1 LSLRVLF
8 SSGPGVGHILPGL
21 PLARAFRERGD
32 EVALLTAEALYA
44 VVATEDIEFLAAG
57 PGPDVLVAEI
67 TRRTGANLL
76 AGPPSL
82 EVEAELFAGTRVD
95 LGFDESLEAAK
106 KWRPDLIVSEHY
118 DFVGPLIGAA
128 LEIPVAAL
136 AYGPAMNSALAEA
149 TSKVVA
155 PRYSERGL
163 TRRASRWYLDTCPS
177 ALQHDAWQEPAHR
190 IGLRPEAHRT
200 AAAAATPAQAPTQ
213 TQTTTDVSRE
223 RPRPTALVTFGTVFN
238 APEML
243 TPLLRALAA
252 AGLDLRVTT
261 GLFAS
266 ADDFD
271 ISSERVSFVPFTPL
285 NELLQNID
293 LVLSHGGAGTT
304 LGGLAAGIP
313 LVIVPQGA
321 DQFIQADRVTAAKA
335 GLAVTPDSSDLPK
348 SVADAVAAVL
358 NDPTFREHARE
369 VAAQIAALPAPADVA
384 TQLAAALRS

>member
-1 LSLRVLF
+1 MSLRVLF

-32 EVALLTAEALYA
+32 EVALLTAEAFHA

-136 AYGPAMNSALAEA
+136 AYGPAMNSALAGA

-177 ALQHDAWQEPAHR
+177 ALQHDAWPEPAHR

-200 AAAAATPAQAPTQ
+200 AAAAATPA
-213 TQTTTDVSRE
+213 QTTTDVSRE

-285 NELLQNID
+285 HELLQNID

-335 GLAVTPDSSDLPK
+335 GLAVTPDSPK

-384 TQLAAALRS
+384 TQLAAALGS